1 MVTNPKKLKSLLPY
15 LSSADA
21 GFYLNFPLIS
31 DQPEDSYRLR
41 FPFNVVSE
49 SDPLSRLI
57 YAETL
62 TDAGNKLKRVF
73 ILVQR
78 DGYLLTN
85 NEIFPITNRDVD
97 NYWQTTYSFY
107 ADEDNVGSPIL
118 LSNQISERNEL
129 LPMQSLFFCKVREA
143 FFHPPCPK
151 CSLTLQQC
159 YDDDLLTG
167 SGLQGYSTS
176 LKRYLYCPACLDSQ
190 GSTEFYVYELG
201 NSDPPIVMDCAG
213 LITEFAQLLKK
224 EEKDTHLPC
233 FDCSKIDECYGS
245 EKLVLSR
252 VVPFS
257 FYPFYMLISDA
268 MSLHSLDFLSIV
280 SGASFEELE
289 GSLHSRGESG
299 RVACLRAFKRDS
311 ADEPSFLFPGDP
323 RSFLEVLYL
332 KLTFLAGFVQAVFSA
347 SFLYKRPELCLSI
360 DQFWIKLA
368 NPGGLLPTFWS
379 FTINPIGIITKQ
391 PLLTSFPK
399 LPPSFELHLLGL
411 SWFRV
416 LLANSQQDLSQVYE
430 SLGELFEHTHSHDM
444 TPFEGGEAEK
454 SGRVFGPENIF
465 WYPSATTV
473 GKSYEQFWGKALGLG
488 WTLLRAGYNLA
499 RDWSKEQFWKQLKS
513 LRQEVKTHLF
523 QSLLVSTEEVGQS
536 ANRAIYEILANITHN
551 WQDEFKEEKIE
562 AAITDGLPSEP
573 PMEEVVSSDLQV
585 SDAVEEDIPE
595 TVVLTPEDS
604 AREIARATSVPHTQ
618 ELESKAKEPP
628 SADIPPVTDD
638 LPLDLQ
644 AKEEGDM
651 TPETVMLSPEKA
663 ARNITTT
670 PEIPP
675 TEDIE
680 PKTEEP
686 PLPETMH
693 LAQDL
698 PLDLQTKDEEEIIP
712 ETIMLAPTGASGQP
726 PESAPVIKTDEVD
739 PNDDKSKTRKKKV
752 KDPAEDDFV
761 LETVFLSTDEAED
774 EDNNDE

>member
-1 MVTNPKKLKSLLPY
+1 
-15 LSSADA
+15 
-21 GFYLNFPLIS
+21 
-31 DQPEDSYRLR
+31 
-41 FPFNVVSE
+41 
-49 SDPLSRLI
+49 
-57 YAETL
+57 
-62 TDAGNKLKRVF
+62 
-73 ILVQR
+73 
-78 DGYLLTN
+78 
-85 NEIFPITNRDVD
+85 
-97 NYWQTTYSFY
+97 
-107 ADEDNVGSPIL
+107 
-118 LSNQISERNEL
+118 
-129 LPMQSLFFCKVREA
+129 
-143 FFHPPCPK
+143 
-151 CSLTLQQC
+151 
-159 YDDDLLTG
+159 
-167 SGLQGYSTS
+167 
-176 LKRYLYCPACLDSQ
+176 
-190 GSTEFYVYELG
+190 
-201 NSDPPIVMDCAG
+201 
-213 LITEFAQLLKK
+213 
-224 EEKDTHLPC
+224 
-233 FDCSKIDECYGS
+233 
-245 EKLVLSR
+245 
-252 VVPFS
+252 
-257 FYPFYMLISDA
+257 
-268 MSLHSLDFLSIV
+268 
-280 SGASFEELE
+280 
-289 GSLHSRGESG
+289 
-299 RVACLRAFKRDS
+299 
-311 ADEPSFLFPGDP
+311 
-323 RSFLEVLYL
+323 
-332 KLTFLAGFVQAVFSA
+332 
-347 SFLYKRPELCLSI
+347 
-360 DQFWIKLA
+360 
-368 NPGGLLPTFWS
+368 
-379 FTINPIGIITKQ
+379 
-391 PLLTSFPK
+391 
-399 LPPSFELHLLGL
+399 
-411 SWFRV
+411 
-416 LLANSQQDLSQVYE
+416 
-430 SLGELFEHTHSHDM
+430 
-444 TPFEGGEAEK
+444 
-454 SGRVFGPENIF
+454 
-465 WYPSATTV
+465 
-473 GKSYEQFWGKALGLG
+473 
-488 WTLLRAGYNLA
+488 
-499 RDWSKEQFWKQLKS
+499 
-513 LRQEVKTHLF
+513 
-523 QSLLVSTEEVGQS
+523 VSTEEVGQS
-536 ANRAIYEILANITHN
+536 ANRAIYEILANITQN